1 MDVAV
6 MPAGKKQ
13 QAVFLA
19 LNLLFKNI
27 PGTEGL
33 EFVGAELG
41 KISVELHLE
50 RFEIVDVGLG
60 AVEIDLDLAFT

>member
-6 MPAGKKQ
+6 MPTGKKQ

-19 LNLLFKNI
+19 FHLFFEDI

-33 EFVGAELG
+33 EFIGTELG

-50 RFEIVDVGLG
+50 RFEIVDIGLG
-60 AVEIDLDLAFT
+60 AVEIDLDLA